1 MAALLNA
8 LVAIAAVTA
17 ALTATSLD
25 RRAAILLGAT
35 GSTVGA
41 FLAWVIAPAA
51 WAGAPFLPWLA
62 AVLGTAVL
70 VAGWSAVRLYD
81 GVFAP
86 PPEPSDDTGAV
97 ATARW

>member
-8 LVAIAAVTA
+8 LLAIGAVTA

-25 RRAAILLGAT
+25 RRVALVLGAT

-41 FLAWVIAPAA
+41 FLAWVVAPSAFS
-51 WAGAPFLPWLA
+51 GFVPWVA
-62 AVLGTAVL
+62 AVLGTAAL
-70 VAGWSAVRLYD
+70 TAGWNVVRLYD

-86 PPEPSDDTGAV
+86 PPEPADETGTIAT
-97 ATARW
+97 TAR